1 MRQTVTKLDRF
12 AEWERNYKQALKDI
26 ETYRRAEATQTI
38 AEWLLTT
45 PASPYEFLPAGWG
58 NALSSPGETSGLLA
72 VIHHALVDDGEIEFV
87 SVNGMPRIV
96 FCNQHEDNFRE
107 VALTQEEQQKA
118 NVELTVL
125 DCTAD
130 EFGELVDAAAT
141 AQHKRCFAM
150 DAAIHGVEF
159 AVKHYVGSCWYDPS
173 WIEELQP
180 EIERR
185 KKFYSDVQ

>member
-1 MRQTVTKLDRF
+1 MNKPDRF
-12 AEWERNYKQALKDI
+12 AEWERNYQTALVDI
-26 ETYRRAEATQTI
+26 EAYRHVEATQAI

-45 PASPYEFLPAGWG
+45 QASPYQFLPAGWG

-96 FCNQHEDNFRE
+96 FCDHREDNFRE
-107 VALTQEEQQKA
+107 VALTPEEQQKA
-118 NVELTVL
+118 DVELKVL

-130 EFGELVDAAAT
+130 EFGALVDAATT
-141 AQHKRCFAM
+141 ARLKRCFAM
-150 DAAIHGVEF
+150 DAAMHGVEF
-159 AVKHYVGSCWYDPS
+159 AVKHYSDLNGYNPL
-173 WIEELQP
+173 WIDELEP

-185 KKFYSDVQ
+185 KRFYSTMRNNNG